1 LTEAVPYL
9 RQWLRSSDPR
19 VQEQA
24 ALALGMLRD
33 KDAVPLLIPLLEAKD
48 VGLASATAN
57 ALGILADP
65 RALPALY
72 KALQRVKNPADIQV
86 VLNSLTAIQSINERS
101 SIPVLEK
108 FLRQPGLPEIV
119 GEQAKRVI
127 EYLQRYGRP

>member
-72 KALQRVKNPADIQV
+72 KALKRVKNPADTQV
-86 VLNSLTAIQSINERS
+86 VLNALTAVQSINERS
-101 SIPVLEK
+101 SIPVLEE
-108 FLRQPGLPEIV
+108 FLRQHGLPEIV
-119 GEQAKRVI
+119 SEQAKRVI